1 MVSPSFLSPGG
12 FDINIRG
19 WGGED
24 VYLYRKYLHSNLLV
38 VRAPTRG
45 LFHLWH
51 EKHCADEL
59 SPDQYR
65 MCMQSKAMNEA
76 SHGQLGMLY
85 FRHEREA
92 HLRRQNQQQQKA
104 KKT

>member
-1 MVSPSFLSPGG
+1 M
-12 FDINIRG
+12 
-19 WGGED
+19 
-24 VYLYRKYLHSNLLV
+24 YLYRKYLHSNLLV

-51 EKHCADEL
+51 EKHCSDEL

-65 MCMQSKAMNEA
+65 MCMGSKAMNEA
-76 SHGQLGMLY
+76 SHEQLAMLY
-85 FRHEREA
+85 FRAEREA
-92 HLRRQNQQQQKA
+92 HLRKLDQQQQQKL